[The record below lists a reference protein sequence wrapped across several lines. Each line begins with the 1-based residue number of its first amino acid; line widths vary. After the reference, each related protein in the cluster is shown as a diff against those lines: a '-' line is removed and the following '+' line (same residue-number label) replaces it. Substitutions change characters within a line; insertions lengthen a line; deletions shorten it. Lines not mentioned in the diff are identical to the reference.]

1 MYMQVY
7 NIDILTT
14 LWTFEQIAVIEITLK
29 KRKKKTIITEDCQ
42 RTDLF
47 CAAQSEIYLLIA
59 SISF

>member
-14 LWTFEQIAVIEITLK
+14 LWTFEQIAVIEITL
-29 KRKKKTIITEDCQ
+29 KKKTIITEDCQ